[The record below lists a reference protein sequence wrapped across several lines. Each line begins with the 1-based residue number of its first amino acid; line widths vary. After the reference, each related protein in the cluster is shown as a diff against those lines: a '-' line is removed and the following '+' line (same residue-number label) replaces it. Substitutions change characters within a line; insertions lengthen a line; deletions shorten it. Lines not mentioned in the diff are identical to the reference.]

1 MRSLAAVVPRESAET
16 VRRSLAR
23 AGLLRS
29 DLPVAHR
36 GSEVVFPIS
45 AAPTRPLPDARI
57 EEREFADPRPRPPE
71 SYRQRLELPEDVRD
85 ALPRAFDV
93 VGDIVLIRIPEPL
106 RVHAPAVGESLLA
119 FVPGAR
125 LVGLDRGV
133 HGETRVRRLER
144 LAGSG
149 PWTTTHRE
157 NGLAL
162 DVDLERA
169 YFSPR
174 LAREHAEVAAQVAV
188 GERVIDFACGVAPFG
203 AAIVREGRAREVVA
217 VDLNPFAT
225 ALAERNLRRA
235 GPSERFRVV
244 PASIEAFV
252 PSAGPC
258 ERAILNLPHGG
269 VKYAPSVA
277 TTVAPGGTLHYYE
290 VTERS
295 RADGRPEELV
305 TMIGNRPDDPWTV
318 SERHIVHAYSP
329 TEDLVAYRLTRS

>member
-1 MRSLAAVVPRESAET
+1 MRSLAAVVPRESAEV
-16 VRRSLAR
+16 VRRALAHD
-23 AGLLRS
+23 GLLRA
-29 DLPVAHR
+29 DLAVAHS
-36 GSEVVFPIS
+36 GSEVLFPLL
-45 AAPTRPLPDARI
+45 AAPARAIPPARI
-57 EEREFADPRPRPPE
+57 EEREFAEPPPHDPA
-71 SYRQRLELPEDVRD
+71 SYREGLDVPEEVRR

-106 RVHAPAVGESLLA
+106 RVHGPAVGESLLA

-125 LVGLDRGV
+125 LVGLDLGV

-144 LAGSG
+144 LAGGG

-157 NGLAL
+157 NGLTL

-174 LAREHAEVAAQVAV
+174 LAREHADVASQVTP

-203 AAIVREGRAREVVA
+203 AAIVREAHAREVVA

-225 ALAERNLRRA
+225 ELAERNLRRA
-235 GPSERFRVV
+235 GPAHRFRVV
-244 PASIEAFV
+244 TGSIEAFA
-252 PSAGPC
+252 PSAGTC

-277 TTVAPGGTLHYYE
+277 TTVARGGTLHFYE

-295 RADGRPEELV
+295 RADGRPEELLS
-305 TMIGNRPDDPWTV
+305 MIAERANGPWTLA
-318 SERHIVHAYSP
+318 ECHIVHAYSP
-329 TEDLVAYRLTRS
+329 TEDLVAYRLSRS